1 MRGFNKAII
10 VGNLAKDPEVRY
22 TTTKQAVAKLTV
34 AVNRSWKDRDGAVK
48 EDCDFIPVVVWGP
61 TAENAER
68 YLKKGKPVLVEGRI
82 QVRSYEN
89 QQGQKVWM
97 TEIVAQGVTYLPS
110 KPEQDSFGFGEDHE
124 KEPVPDVSEMSGED
138 VDIPF

>member
-48 EDCDFIPVVVWGP
+48 EACDFIPVVVWGP

-68 YLKKGKPVLVEGRI
+68 YLKKGKPVRPGGRGINRRRRSDVRRADSYRYAGKRKGAVVEGGRGS
-82 QVRSYEN
+82 QVFHR
-89 QQGQKVWM
+89 GL
-97 TEIVAQGVTYLPS
+97 G
-110 KPEQDSFGFGEDHE
+110 
-124 KEPVPDVSEMSGED
+124 
-138 VDIPF
+138 PFL